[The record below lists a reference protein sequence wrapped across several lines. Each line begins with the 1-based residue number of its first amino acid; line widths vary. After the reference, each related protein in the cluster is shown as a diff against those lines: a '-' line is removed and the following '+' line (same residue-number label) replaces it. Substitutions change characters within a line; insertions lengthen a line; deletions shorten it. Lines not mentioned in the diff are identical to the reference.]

1 MGEPLLR
8 DGTVLLPL
16 DDDPLLARRIA
27 LVRRY
32 PGLRHAVRPEQLTLL
47 ITCYVPPSEQAYV
60 LETWRYGELVGDRR
74 PAGRRPTGAA
84 SDPRPEF
91 IGDDVAA
98 DEERDDGWVG

>member
-1 MGEPLLR
+1 M
-8 DGTVLLPL
+8 TLPL

-60 LETWRYGELVGDRR
+60 LETWRFGELSSDRR
-74 PAGRRPTGAA
+74 SAGAA
-84 SDPRPEF
+84 PAASSEQRADYR
-91 IGDDVAA
+91 DDAPA